1 MAVYKLINPQI
12 EGSFNNM
19 VYSKDSLHAAQKM
32 WNKLSDH
39 IDDYTNNFIFTLK
52 NTNDDSISHH
62 QVNENKIDDNTVKV
76 IIKNKNKNNQFN
88 PKIRHS
94 EFDYLKNKIDKPIV
108 EWNYQNIYN
117 ETGLTKIKINK

>member
-52 NTNDDSISHH
+52 Y
-62 QVNENKIDDNTVKV
+62 K
-76 IIKNKNKNNQFN
+76 
-88 PKIRHS
+88 
-94 EFDYLKNKIDKPIV
+94 
-108 EWNYQNIYN
+108 
-117 ETGLTKIKINK
+117 